1 MLRLELPSDVNDQL
15 LSWPLAP
22 LPLPLPLSLSLLLA
36 LLWALLLSRLSIP
49 MTMVNIPTKRMAYC
63 HGDTILSLATGKGAR
78 VADHG
83 PATSPEAEAPLQ
95 GGKAPPQGQYH
106 RLRMKSPS

>member
-1 MLRLELPSDVNDQL
+1 MLRLELPSDINDQL

-22 LPLPLPLSLSLLLA
+22 LPLPLSLSLSLLLA

-63 HGDTILSLATGKGAR
+63 HGDTILLLATGKGAR
-78 VADHG
+78 
-83 PATSPEAEAPLQ
+83 LQ
-95 GGKAPPQGQYH
+95 TTTLQPH
-106 RLRMKSPS
+106 RRQKHPCRAVKHHPSGNITD